1 MGVTSTKR
9 NKQAPD
15 VPTFHESGVSG
26 YDVSSWY
33 GICAPAGLPKPV
45 LAKFNADLVGVLS
58 GGTLRQRLEE
68 QGVEVTPST
77 PEQFVAHVRSE
88 TVKWAKVVKEAN
100 LGPE

>member
-1 MGVTSTKR
+1 L
-9 NKQAPD
+9 N
-15 VPTFHESGVSG
+15 H
-26 YDVSSWY
+26 
-33 GICAPAGLPKPV
+33 
-45 LAKFNADLVGVLS
+45 ADLVGVLS

-88 TVKWAKVVKEAN
+88 TAKWAKVVKEAN